1 MRVRNQDRGA
11 AAPRMTALAAVLTAL
26 VVAGCSTRQ
35 TPLAPESNALGPL
48 HGAAAATAGG
58 IPRRLVVITLQDGV
72 DASIIAR
79 DHGASVWDR
88 ARWRAAGLLPRDGQ
102 SGADLVTELGTDTR
116 VLSAEVDAPV
126 ECAEA
131 RQQSSSFDDGQGS
144 PVTCESQPA
153 LTQIGVA
160 SAQGVSTGAGIRV
173 AILDTGA
180 EAGHPMLSGRV
191 VGGWDFLQEDSDPS
205 EPPDGIDNDGD
216 GRIDEA
222 VGHGTHV
229 AGIVRQVAPDAQ
241 LLIARVLNSD
251 GVGDMLDV
259 ARAIRWAVAS
269 GARVINISLGSL
281 SYSAAVQLA
290 LDEAQAANVVVVSSA
305 GNWGAHDPQEYPAT
319 APSVFAVA
327 ALDDQGFA
335 APFTSYGNFVSFAAP
350 GVAIRS
356 TFVNGGYAQWS
367 GTSMSAPF
375 LAGGAALLLALHPD
389 WSPQLVK
396 QRFAATAHTVDQPVY
411 RNQLGAGALDLGAAL
426 QAH

>member
-1 MRVRNQDRGA
+1 MRVCNQDRGA
-11 AAPRMTALAAVLTAL
+11 ALPRIATLAVFSAL
-26 VVAGCSTRQ
+26 VAAGCSTRQ
-35 TPLAPESNALGPL
+35 LPLAPESTVSGPV
-48 HGAAAATAGG
+48 HTTAVTAAGG
-58 IPRRLVVITLQDGV
+58 VPRKLVVITLRDGA
-72 DASIIAR
+72 DANAIAS
-79 DHGASVWDR
+79 DHGAAVGDR

-102 SGADLVTELGTDTR
+102 SGDELVAELAIDSR
-116 VLSAEVDAPV
+116 VLTAEVDAPV

-131 RQQSSSFDDGQGS
+131 RQQSSSFDDGFGS
-144 PVTCESQPA
+144 PTTCQSQVA
-153 LTQIGVA
+153 LTQIGVV
-160 SAQGVSTGAGIRV
+160 SAQSVSTGDGIRIAV
-173 AILDTGA
+173 LDTGA
-180 EAGHPMLSGRV
+180 EVGHPLLSGRV
-191 VGGWDFLQEDSDPS
+191 VGGWDFIEEDSDPG
-205 EPPDGIDNDGD
+205 ETPDGLDNDGD
-216 GRIDEA
+216 GSIDEA
-222 VGHGTHV
+222 MGHGTHV

-269 GARVINISLGSL
+269 GARVINVSLGSL

-290 LDEAQAANVVVVSSA
+290 LDEAQAARVVVVASA

-327 ALDDQGFA
+327 ALDDLGLA

-350 GVAIRS
+350 GIAIRS
-356 TFVNGGYAQWS
+356 AFVNAGYAQWS

-389 WSPQLVK
+389 WSPQQVE
-396 QRFAATAHTVDQPVY
+396 QRFAATARTVDQPVY

-426 QAH
+426 LAH

>member
-1 MRVRNQDRGA
+1 
-11 AAPRMTALAAVLTAL
+11 
-26 VVAGCSTRQ
+26 
-35 TPLAPESNALGPL
+35 
-48 HGAAAATAGG
+48 
-58 IPRRLVVITLQDGV
+58 
-72 DASIIAR
+72 
-79 DHGASVWDR
+79 
-88 ARWRAAGLLPRDGQ
+88 
-102 SGADLVTELGTDTR
+102 
-116 VLSAEVDAPV
+116 
-126 ECAEA
+126 
-131 RQQSSSFDDGQGS
+131 
-144 PVTCESQPA
+144 
-153 LTQIGVA
+153 
-160 SAQGVSTGAGIRV
+160 
-173 AILDTGA
+173 
-180 EAGHPMLSGRV
+180 

-205 EPPDGIDNDGD
+205 EPPDGLDNDGD

-305 GNWGAHDPQEYPAT
+305 GNWGAHDPQEYPAI
-319 APSVFAVA
+319 APTVLAVA
-327 ALDDQGFA
+327 ALDDQGLA

-356 TFVNGGYAQWS
+356 TFINGGYAQWS

-396 QRFAATAHTVDQPVY
+396 QRFATTAHTVDQPIY

-426 QAH
+426 QAR